1 MQYGKPMLVQLSSWR
16 CFREFI
22 HVVFAYFC
30 VLFINLRI
38 NAKLNKYVI
47 QPMKRKSLLIIV
59 LLTAFL
65 NANRLYAQFKQT
77 IPNQAI
83 LLQNAGNL
91 VPIQRLDKVKIAVV
105 APSLSKYGAFV
116 DMVGRYADA
125 EAFDFTHY
133 DEQTKYYNTIIV
145 AGTDDD
151 LRSDLLLKVKQSI
164 VNKKQVILV
173 RFGKETAGRAWAGD
187 FAGARLSEI
196 RYPALDKQAQQYAAM
211 SVFGGMAM
219 TEGKLKTRQV
229 RIQYTDAVGSGVDLV
244 KMTKKIDAI
253 ALEAIQQRATPGMV
267 VMAVKNGQVI
277 FEKAYGSH
285 TYANTQ
291 ATKID
296 DIFDL
301 ASLSKIAGTTPVV
314 MHLEEKG
321 TINLDSTMGHYLG
334 QAKLSNKKDIT
345 LRSVLLHE
353 AGFTP
358 FIPFYKDLKSGDLQ
372 RFKDARHG
380 VTVADSAYLL
390 NNYYRDVMWPTM
402 LKSAVKPP
410 GNYVY
415 SDISMYVMKEIA
427 EHETAEPMNQ
437 YVQELLY
444 RPIGM
449 TTAGYNPRE
458 RFPKGRMVPTENDTS
473 FRKVLLQGYV
483 HDQGAAMAGG
493 VAGHA
498 GLFSS
503 ANDLAIYGQLLL
515 NRGEYG
521 GVRYFR
527 PETVDLFTSKQSSSS
542 RRGLG
547 FDRYDPDTKKAYPSR
562 LANPSV
568 YGHTGYTGTCIW
580 IDPKNQ
586 LIYIFLSNRV
596 HPQVSNKLYDLNIRS
611 RIQDAIYESIQQAK

>member
-1 MQYGKPMLVQLSSWR
+1 MKRKNLSLFS
-16 CFREFI
+16 FLI
-22 HVVFAYFC
+22 V
-30 VLFINLRI
+30 FINLSP
-38 NAKLNKYVI
+38 L
-47 QPMKRKSLLIIV
+47 
-59 LLTAFL
+59 F
-65 NANRLYAQFKQT
+65 AQFKQT
-77 IPNQAI
+77 IPNRAI
-83 LLQNAGNL
+83 LLQNAEKL
-91 VPIQRLDKVKIAVV
+91 VPLKRLDDIKIAVIT
-105 APSLSKYGAFV
+105 PSSSKYDAFI
-116 DMVGRYADA
+116 DMVGRYADVKT
-125 EAFDFTHY
+125 FDFNHY
-133 DEQTKYYNTIIV
+133 DEQTKYFNTIIV
-145 AGTDDD
+145 AGTDAD
-151 LRSDLLLKVKQSI
+151 LRSDLLLKLRQSI

-173 RFGKETAGRAWAGD
+173 RFGTAAAQQSWTGNLKAG
-187 FAGARLSEI
+187 GLSEM
-196 RYPALDKQAQQYAAM
+196 RYPEFDKPAQEYAAM
-211 SVFGGMAM
+211 SIFGGMAI
-219 TEGKLKTRQV
+219 TEGKLKTEQT
-229 RIQYTDAVGSGVDLV
+229 RIQYVDGRGSGVDIA
-244 KMTKKIDAI
+244 KMTTKIDAI
-253 ALEAIQQRATPGMV
+253 AAEAIQQRATPGMV

-285 TYANTQ
+285 TYAQTQ
-291 ATKID
+291 PTKID

-301 ASLSKIAGTTPVV
+301 ASVSKIMGTTPVV
-314 MHLEEKG
+314 MNLQERG
-321 TINLDSTMGHYLG
+321 IILLDSTMGHYLG
-334 QAKLSNKKDIT
+334 QAKQSNKKDIT
-345 LRSVLLHE
+345 LRTVLLHE

-358 FIPFYKDLKSGDLQ
+358 FIPFYKNLKPGDLQ
-372 RFKDARHG
+372 RFKDPKHE

-390 NNYYRDVMWPTM
+390 NNYYRDIMWPEM

-437 YVQELLY
+437 YVQKLLY

-449 TTAGYNPRE
+449 KTAGYNPRE
-458 RFPKGRMVPTENDTS
+458 RFVKERMVPTEKDTS

-515 NRGEYG
+515 NRGTYG

-527 PETVDLFTSKQSSSS
+527 QETVDLFTSRQSKTS

-547 FDRYDPDTKKAYPSR
+547 FDRYDPDAKKGYPSK

-580 IDPKNQ
+580 IDPQNQ
-586 LIYIFLSNRV
+586 LVYIFLSNRV

-611 RIQDAIYESIQQAK
+611 RIQDAIYESIHQAK